1 MQRVYTMDVYPYQ
14 KPVAERRWGVQVGP
28 EELFRETAPPWQD
41 RHGSALTR
49 WGAKREGRR
58 IIRKNERELERRNTK
73 PEREEV
79 VVSD

>member
-14 KPVAERRWGVQVGP
+14 KPSPAGRWGVQVGP
-28 EELFRETAPPWQD
+28 SELFRDTAPHWGD
-41 RHGSALTR
+41 RHGSALTC

-58 IIRKNERELERRNTK
+58 IILKNERELKRRNTK